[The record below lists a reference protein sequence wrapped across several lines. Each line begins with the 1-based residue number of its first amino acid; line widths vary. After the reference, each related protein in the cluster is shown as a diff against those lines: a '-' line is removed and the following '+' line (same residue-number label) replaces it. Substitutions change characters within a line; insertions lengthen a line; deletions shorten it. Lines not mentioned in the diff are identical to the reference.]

1 MEKTEQSKKTKPTIA
16 DMIIM
21 SAVYLIYSGLMLYE
35 MDRAYKSE
43 VPDLEN
49 YLLRLD
55 LLPVTTVL
63 FYLKGNRINM
73 SEEEQQV
80 RWSKAKKYWTEFMK
94 EGEKDFYDSFSERL
108 AQVSP
113 TEFSTSAD
121 EVQYLMLKA
130 SITMFK
136 LLDAAFSDS
145 GYSAVNALS
154 RDVFYYV
161 HSLMKSSKI
170 PEIRYHFGV
179 IKEWLNK

>member
-1 MEKTEQSKKTKPTIA
+1 MEKTEQTKVKPTVA

-63 FYLKGNRINM
+63 FYLKGNKLDM

-94 EGEKDFYDSFSERL
+94 EGEKEFYESLSERL
-108 AQVSP
+108 AKVSP

-130 SITMFK
+130 AITMFK
-136 LLDAAFSDS
+136 LLDAAFSDT
-145 GYSAVNALS
+145 GYSSVNALS

-161 HSLMKSSKI
+161 HKLMVSSRI

-179 IKEWLNK
+179 IKEWFNK

>member
-1 MEKTEQSKKTKPTIA
+1 MEKTEQTKVKPTVA

-43 VPDLEN
+43 TPDLEN

-55 LLPVTTVL
+55 LLPATTVL
-63 FYLKGNRINM
+63 FYLKSNKVNI
-73 SEEEQQV
+73 SEEEQQL
-80 RWSKAKKYWTEFMK
+80 RWAKAKKYWTDFMK

-108 AQVSP
+108 ERVSP
-113 TEFSTSAD
+113 TEFSTSSD

-130 SITMFK
+130 AITMFK
-136 LLDAAFSDS
+136 LLDAAFNDS
-145 GYSAVNALS
+145 GYSTVNALS

-161 HSLMKSSKI
+161 NRLMRSSKI

-179 IKEWLNK
+179 IKEWFSK